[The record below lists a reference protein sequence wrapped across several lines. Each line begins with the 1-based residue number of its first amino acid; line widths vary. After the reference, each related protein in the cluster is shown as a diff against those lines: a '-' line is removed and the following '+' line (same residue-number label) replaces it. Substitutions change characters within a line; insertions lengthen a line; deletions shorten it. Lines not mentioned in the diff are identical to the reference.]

1 MSALDVVD
9 TILQGLLLGGLYALF
24 ASGLSLSF
32 GVMRLVNIAHG
43 DLIVLAA
50 YVALVAV
57 KTLGLPPL
65 LSFVVVVPLLAGLG
79 YLLQRVALN
88 PIMGTDVMPPLL
100 VTFGLSVILQ
110 NLLLEVFSADSQR
123 VDAGAI
129 ETASISIG
137 GGLAIGWFPL
147 IIFCCAVGIIATL
160 EALFAWTRI
169 GRAIRAVSDD
179 QRISQLMGI
188 DNRRVFAVA
197 LALALGIGA
206 VAGVFLAIGTTFSP
220 ALGPSRLLFAFEA
233 VIIGGMGSLWG
244 TLIGGAI
251 LGVGQSFGFRYDPG
265 WGILAGH
272 FAFLAVLVV
281 RPQGLFPK
289 TRAA

>member
-1 MSALDVVD
+1 MSALDVLD
-9 TILQGLLLGGLYALF
+9 TILQGLLLGGLYAMF
-24 ASGLSLSF
+24 AAGLSLSF

-43 DLIVLAA
+43 DFIVLAA
-50 YVALVAV
+50 YVALVV
-57 KTLGLPPL
+57 VNTLGMPAL
-65 LSFVVVVPLLAGLG
+65 LSVVVVVPVLAAFG
-79 YLLQRVALN
+79 YLLQRVVLN
-88 PIMGTDVMPPLL
+88 PIMGTNVMPPLL
-100 VTFGLSVILQ
+100 VTFGFSVILQ
-110 NLLLEVFSADSQR
+110 NLLLEIFSADSQR
-123 VDAGAI
+123 LDAGAI
-129 ETASISIG
+129 ETASISLG

-147 IIFCCAVGIIATL
+147 IILCCTGAIIASL
-160 EALFAWTRI
+160 EALFAWTSI
-169 GRAIRAVSDD
+169 GRAFRAVSDD
-179 QRISQLMGI
+179 QRVSQLMGI

-244 TLIGGAI
+244 TLAGGAI

-272 FAFLAVLVV
+272 IAFLAVLVV

-289 TRAA
+289 TRAL

>member
-1 MSALDVVD
+1 MSALDVLD
-9 TILQGLLLGGLYALF
+9 TILQGLLLGGLYAMF
-24 ASGLSLSF
+24 AAGLSLSF

-43 DLIVLAA
+43 DFIVLAA
-50 YVALVAV
+50 YVALVVVNA
-57 KTLGLPPL
+57 LGMPAL
-65 LSFVVVVPLLAGLG
+65 LSVVVVVPVLAAFG
-79 YLLQRVALN
+79 YLLQRVVLN
-88 PIMGTDVMPPLL
+88 PIMGTNVMPPLL
-100 VTFGLSVILQ
+100 VTFGLSVMLQ
-110 NLLLEVFSADSQR
+110 NLLLETFSADSQR
-123 VDAGAI
+123 LDAGAI
-129 ETASISIG
+129 ETASISLG

-147 IIFCCAVGIIATL
+147 IIFCCTVAIIASL
-160 EALFAWTRI
+160 EAFFAWTSI
-169 GRAIRAVSDD
+169 GRAFRAVSDD
-179 QRISQLMGI
+179 QRVSQLMGI

-244 TLIGGAI
+244 TLAGGAI

-289 TRAA
+289 TRTA